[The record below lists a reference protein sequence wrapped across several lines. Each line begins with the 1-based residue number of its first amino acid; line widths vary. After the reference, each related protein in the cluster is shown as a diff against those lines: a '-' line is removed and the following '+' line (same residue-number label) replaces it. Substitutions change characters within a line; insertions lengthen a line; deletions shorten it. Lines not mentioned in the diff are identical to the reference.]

1 MDEYV
6 YLLPLPGRCR
16 ESVTCNEDGSYTILI
31 RDDLPRSE
39 QLKAYAHAKRHIIN
53 MDFEKTNVQEVEKDA
68 HKEDNYG

>member
-1 MDEYV
+1 MEEYV

-31 RDDLPRSE
+31 REDLPRSE

-53 MDFEKTNVQEVEKDA
+53 MDFEKTNVQEIEKDA
-68 HKEDNYG
+68 HKKEER